1 MASTIRCAQS
11 GENHCGFAA
20 GYRVSIQRDDPL
32 IVRGL
37 HLVSLPKAALN
48 VVRTG
53 FSAELSPDCR
63 SAWTEQF
70 SQRVQSVSKIAHR
83 VVLPSTLKL
92 SAAAGNALRL

>member
-11 GENHCGFAA
+11 GENHCGFAG

-53 FSAELSPDCR
+53 FSASCR
-63 SAWTEQF
+63 QIAALLGPNNF
-70 SQRVQSVSKIAHR
+70 RSVFIVFHK
-83 VVLPSTLKL
+83 
-92 SAAAGNALRL
+92 